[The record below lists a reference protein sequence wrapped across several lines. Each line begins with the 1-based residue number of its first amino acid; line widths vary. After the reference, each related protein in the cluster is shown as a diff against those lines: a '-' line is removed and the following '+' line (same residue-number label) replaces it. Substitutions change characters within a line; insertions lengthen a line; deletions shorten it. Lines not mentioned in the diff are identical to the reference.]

1 MKQSL
6 PKSEILRS
14 KKNIQELF
22 LKSSSSLYL
31 YPFQIKYQKRNLEK
45 SESLFPQV
53 LFVVSKRYFKKA
65 VDRNLVRRRIKEAYR
80 LNKIPLQNYLSP
92 ISSLAIVYIAKES
105 LDFATIQKKLIKII
119 GMFPQD

>member
-1 MKQSL
+1 M
-6 PKSEILRS
+6 
-14 KKNIQELF
+14 
-22 LKSSSSLYL
+22 YL